1 MCDFSPPRNPASNWL
16 NEALS
21 LSPNLFNIPYLAPH
35 PTRPDPITAAHL
47 IRCHTGTEVAF
58 NLATRDSDRSKLL
71 DKLARARDLG
81 LQNVVVLQGDAQRG
95 ISDSPETKRF
105 TPTELIRELK
115 GPDWDFCVGAVAD
128 LSKGFEN
135 EAHLA
140 RRKIDSGADF
150 LLVQPTF
157 DLEATEQFL
166 SRVGFAAPLF
176 LGVQVL
182 VKGGISFTPTPD
194 SLRQRIDCQSAGVKV
209 AVETIRR
216 FLRIGI
222 RNFYL
227 IAPIYP
233 GGARDYT
240 MARQV
245 MDSFTPTMSTPYT
258 PV

>member
-1 MCDFSPPRNPASNWL
+1 M
-16 NEALS
+16 
-21 LSPNLFNIPYLAPH
+21 
-35 PTRPDPITAAHL
+35 
-47 IRCHTGTEVAF
+47 
-58 NLATRDSDRSKLL
+58 
-71 DKLARARDLG
+71 
-81 LQNVVVLQGDAQRG
+81 
-95 ISDSPETKRF
+95 
-105 TPTELIRELK
+105 
-115 GPDWDFCVGAVAD
+115 
-128 LSKGFEN
+128 
-135 EAHLA
+135 
-140 RRKIDSGADF
+140 
-150 LLVQPTF
+150 QPTF
-157 DLEATEQFL
+157 DLEAAEQFL

-222 RNFYL
+222 RYFYL

-240 MARQV
+240 MVRQV